1 MDVLLIS
8 PDHLAQLEEHLLLMR
23 RILSEAVPPA
33 RRRGWLTEQ
42 CRRRGDD
49 ERELWRALA
58 RYRQTGAAGLLTAD
72 RPRPTRF
79 GRSHELVREGVLT
92 RLIDT
97 PRCVLGEFG
106 PLAQLLEELGDRLA
120 FLCSWVLEFF
130 LDPEPRLETEADH
143 LQVTLEVLLQKLA
156 EEIERLREI
165 YEQGPCLSLHDVLC
179 DYRDWLCRRALVD
192 ECEDLE

>member
-1 MDVLLIS
+1 MDALLIS

-23 RILSEAVPPA
+23 RLLSDSAPPA
-33 RRRGWLTEQ
+33 RRRGWLTEL

-92 RLIDT
+92 RLIDA

-106 PLAQLLEELGDRLA
+106 LLAQLLEEFGDRLA
-120 FLCSWVLEFF
+120 FLCSWLLEFF
-130 LDPEPRLETEADH
+130 LDPKPRLESEADQ
-143 LQVTLEVLLQKLA
+143 LQVTLDVLLQKLA

-165 YEQGPCLSLHDVLC
+165 CEQGPYLSLHEILC

>member
-1 MDVLLIS
+1 M
-8 PDHLAQLEEHLLLMR
+8 
-23 RILSEAVPPA
+23 PPA

-92 RLIDT
+92 RLIDA

-120 FLCSWVLEFF
+120 FLCRVLEFF
-130 LDPEPRLETEADH
+130 LDPSRALEAKPITAGDPRCCCKSSPRRSNGCA
-143 LQVTLEVLLQKLA
+143 
-156 EEIERLREI
+156 RS
-165 YEQGPCLSLHDVLC
+165 EQGPCLSLHEVCATTAIGCAGVPSSTNARTSNDAPARHRVGNSVPE
-179 DYRDWLCRRALVD
+179 RRGGVQ
-192 ECEDLE
+192 